1 MKPNS
6 THKPK
11 KLNNLEG
18 FAQAESSKNIA
29 RSFCQAILIMNE
41 ENNDHEKFFFLAIE
55 TDMEGGP
62 IILITMHL
70 IETYY

>member
-11 KLNNLEG
+11 KLNDLEG
-18 FAQAESSKNIA
+18 FAQAESAKNIA
-29 RSFCQAILIMNE
+29 RSFCQIKPIMND
-41 ENNDHEKFFFLAIE
+41 ENNDLEKFFFLTIE
-55 TDMEGGP
+55 TYMEGGP

-70 IETYY
+70 LSFQ